1 MKALVALI
9 LCSLLMA
16 NAAFADTNA
25 LKPPRVYSPHG
36 PVPSTRWKS
45 SALAPRA
52 GGSKKHVY
60 GAPIQGPIFKMQ
72 PKSPHTPPK

>member
-1 MKALVALI
+1 MKALVTFI
-9 LCSLLMA
+9 FCSLLVA
-16 NAAFADTNA
+16 TAAFADTNA

-52 GGSKKHVY
+52 GGSRKHVY

-72 PKSPHTPPK
+72 PRKPTPPK